1 MLRRRAVIFIPLFLI
16 ILMSII
22 SPTLTVTNL
31 ATHELIREGSS
42 TGGTYTL
49 IAITDVQNSPILIE
63 PKNDTAYPIGVVLVF
78 NWTSVENATSYT
90 LYIDISTYFNSAC
103 LVKVSNLT
111 STHYSLNTN
120 TLEPNHV
127 YYWKV
132 CALLSNDT
140 IVSSDVFTFEVIE
153 RDNPLVGSIWT
164 SLLVVAAMIA
174 IYLLIIRLRKY
185 KSSY

>member
-1 MLRRRAVIFIPLFLI
+1 V
-16 ILMSII
+16 SVT

-31 ATHELIREGSS
+31 ATRELLREGSS
-42 TGGTYTL
+42 SGGAYTI
-49 IAITDVQNSPILIE
+49 IAITETQNSPILLE
-63 PKNDTAYPIGVVLVF
+63 PKNNTVYPIGVVLTF

-90 LYIDISTYFNSAC
+90 LYIDISPYFNSSN
-103 LVKVSNLT
+103 LVKVPNLT

-164 SLLVVAAMIA
+164 SLLGVAAVVA

-185 KSSY
+185 KSSH